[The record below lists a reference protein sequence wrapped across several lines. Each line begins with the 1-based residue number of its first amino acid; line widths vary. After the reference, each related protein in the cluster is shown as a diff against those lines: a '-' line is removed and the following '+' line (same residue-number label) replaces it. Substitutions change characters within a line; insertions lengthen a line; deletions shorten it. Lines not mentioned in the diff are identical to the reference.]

1 HAGAAAGGVGLA
13 AAARGG
19 GQRGVRQP
27 RPGDGPA
34 GRAVQALHGL
44 PRGDPRRRGPRLGR
58 GAEPIM
64 FKAIPYK
71 FPDFGS
77 MRAALLDQRSGIDA
91 LSAGARVRIQPSR
104 GELPEPEAVALP
116 AGWQAGDAADLK
128 PVPRVRSDGR
138 LLYPGFLR
146 WLGRFGMAF
155 ARFPW

>member
-1 HAGAAAGGVGLA
+1 MWTGYQLFQDA
-13 AAARGG
+13 
-19 GQRGVRQP
+19 
-27 RPGDGPA
+27 
-34 GRAVQALHGL
+34 
-44 PRGDPRRRGPRLGR
+44 
-58 GAEPIM
+58 
-64 FKAIPYK
+64 K

-155 ARFPW
+155 ARFPWKPQRFRPPPAETAEEPNG